1 MFPLFFVCG
10 IASLPTTAEFEQAA
24 KPIWLVGGGQD
35 VADLQAVPAAGRS
48 NHTSSSAVYTS
59 TVGKGAA
66 DDTGLRLVQERGG
79 DSGRP
84 IHLNQASVRA
94 DYSASR
100 RRKDPFSVSLSI
112 FHSIPCIFFKNI
124 YNIKNGAAPPLPRC
138 LAGTVGGISARSA

>member
-59 TVGKGAA
+59 TAGKAPPMTPGYAWFRREVETPVGPSTSIK
-66 DDTGLRLVQERGG
+66 R
-79 DSGRP
+79 
-84 IHLNQASVRA
+84 ASVLITA
-94 DYSASR
+94 QAGDAKILSA
-100 RRKDPFSVSLSI
+100 
-112 FHSIPCIFFKNI
+112 
-124 YNIKNGAAPPLPRC
+124 
-138 LAGTVGGISARSA
+138 